1 MAINP
6 SHYGSAT
13 YKDYSKELSIMK
25 YNIYP
30 ITALNI
36 TSFLS
41 QNDAFLD
48 AVQPLSLGAL
58 VHTTVVMDSTKF
70 TGVAPTD
77 LNAQRERKWRVDFED
92 TVNLSPGQFEIPVAL
107 ITGQLIIGTDQ
118 ADLTT
123 AEWVALIAAAETL
136 LRSADGNTINI
147 LGATLVGRN
156 L

>member
-1 MAINP
+1 MPINP

-13 YKDYSKELSIMK
+13 YKDFSREKSSFT
-25 YNIYP
+25 YNIGP
-30 ITALNI
+30 ITALTI
-36 TSFLS
+36 AGFLT

-48 AVQPLSLGAL
+48 AVQALSLGAL
-58 VHTTVVMDSTKF
+58 QQTTWVGDSTRYS
-70 TGVAPTD
+70 GAAPTD

-92 TVNLSPGQFEIPVAL
+92 TVNLSPGNFEIPIALVA
-107 ITGQLIIGTDQ
+107 GQLITGTDQ

-123 AEWVALIAAAETL
+123 AEWVALIAAAEAL
-136 LRSADGNTINI
+136 VKSSDGNSINI

>member
-6 SHYGSAT
+6 THYGSAT
-13 YKDYSKELSIMK
+13 YKDYSKEPSTMK
-25 YNIYP
+25 YNIGP
-30 ITALNI
+30 ITALTI
-36 TSFLS
+36 AGFLT

-48 AVQPLSLGAL
+48 AVQALSLGAL
-58 VHTTVVMDSTKF
+58 VHTTVVMDSTKY
-70 TGVAPTD
+70 TGVPPTD

-92 TVNLSPGQFEIPVAL
+92 VVNLSAGQFEIPVAL
-107 ITGQLIIGTDQ
+107 VDGQLITGTDQ

-123 AEWVALIAAAETL
+123 AEWAALVTAAEAL
-136 LRSADGNTINI
+136 VKSNDGNAINI